1 MSEGQYT
8 GRIELHGHI
17 IDSLILPRVFD
28 AVMADG
34 ESNFEVEEFV
44 IGRRKNDPSFA
55 RMAITTVSPARLDE
69 LLDELRS
76 LGAEVVEDTPAEF
89 VEADMAGVFPDRF
102 YATTNLQTFVRL
114 AHGWQQVER
123 QEMDCGIRLS
133 PDGIRVECVPMHRV
147 RIGDRLAVGKRG
159 IRVAPPERA
168 RHRELFEFMG
178 SSVSSEKP
186 KKLIIDG
193 IAEEIRE
200 IKRRGEK
207 VLLVGGPAI
216 IHTGAGVY
224 LAELIAHGYVDV
236 LFAGNALAL
245 HDLENA
251 VYGTSLGVSLQRG
264 ENIEGGHEH
273 HLRTV
278 NTIRRCGSIRAAVE
292 AGLIASGVM
301 YECVRR
307 GVPFV
312 LAGSVRDDGPLPDV
326 LTDMIEAQDEMR
338 RHLEGVRMALMI
350 STMLHS
356 IATGNLLSADVKTV
370 CVDINPATVT
380 KLTDRGSHQAL
391 GLVTDVESFLRE
403 LRHALTGGI
412 KTESAA
418 R

>member
-1 MSEGQYT
+1 MSENSYT
-8 GRIELHGHI
+8 ARIELSGHI

-28 AVMADG
+28 AIMADG
-34 ESNFEVEEFV
+34 ESNFEVEEFT
-44 IGRRKNDPSFA
+44 IGRRKNDPSHA
-55 RMAITTVSPARLDE
+55 RMAITTISEARLEE

-76 LGAEVVEDTPAEF
+76 IGAAVVEDTLAEF
-89 VEADMAGVFPDRF
+89 EEVTQTGVFPERF

-114 AHGWQQVER
+114 EGGWQELER
-123 QEMDCGIRLS
+123 QEMDCGIRLAS
-133 PDGIRVECVPMHRV
+133 DGKRVDCVPMHWV
-147 RIGDRLAVGKRG
+147 HAGDRIAVGKHG
-159 IRVAPPERA
+159 IRIVPLERA

-193 IAEEIRE
+193 IADEIRD
-200 IKRRGEK
+200 IKQRGEK

-216 IHTGAGVY
+216 IHTGAGIY
-224 LAELIAHGYVDV
+224 LSELIAAGYIDV

-278 NTIRRCGSIRAAVE
+278 NMIRRYGSIHAAVA
-292 AGLIASGVM
+292 AGVIQRGVM
-301 YECVRR
+301 YECVKR
-307 GVPFV
+307 GTPYV

-326 LTDMIEAQDEMR
+326 ITDVIVAQDAMR
-338 RHLEGVRMALMI
+338 QHLGQVKMALMI

-356 IATGNLLSADVKTV
+356 IATGNMLSAAVKTV

-380 KLTDRGSHQAL
+380 KLTDRGSHQTL
-391 GLVTDVESFLRE
+391 GIVTDVESFLRE
-403 LRHALTGGI
+403 LRNGLIGN
-412 KTESAA
+412 
-418 R
+418 